1 MQDPSEDINQFVKQ
15 LAIPPVPETLLELNS
30 IIQSDDVEL
39 AKVAQVIQKDASIS
53 ALVLKIM
60 NSPLFARNNKVSS
73 ISMAVSLLGIPYT
86 MNIVRGLLMKETFDN
101 PGNNP
106 PRFWSSPSNI
116 ALITASLTRRFLNC
130 SEDEGYLL
138 GLFHNVGHAL
148 IYARIDEYALF
159 YSEHHNHPE
168 YPITHFEDSRFGY
181 DHARL
186 GYLISKD
193 WGLPQYLRNII
204 LNHHNVHEFLD
215 HGTYAEEQS
224 SMKGMLAV
232 LKIAEYIDDYYVS
245 AMETHEWQR
254 VGSSVL
260 GYLGLSDTD
269 FGDICLD
276 MIEQLDI
283 ESH

>member
-1 MQDPSEDINQFVKQ
+1 MQDSSEDINRFVKQ

-39 AKVAQVIQKDASIS
+39 GRVAQVIQKDASIA

-60 NSPLFARNNKVSS
+60 NSPLFARPNKVTS

-106 PRFWSSPSNI
+106 PRFWTSPSNI
-116 ALITASLTRRFLNC
+116 GLITASLTRRLLNC
-130 SEDEGYLL
+130 PEDEGYLL

-148 IYARIDEYALF
+148 IYAKIDGYSQF
-159 YSEHHNHPE
+159 YSDHHNHPE
-168 YPITHFEDSRFGY
+168 YPITHFEDNRYAY

-186 GYLISKD
+186 GYLISRD
-193 WGLPQYLRNII
+193 WGLPQYLRDII

-215 HGTYAEEQS
+215 HGTYAAEQS
-224 SMKGMLAV
+224 CMKGMLAV
-232 LKIAEYIDDYYVS
+232 LKIAEYIDEYYAS
-245 AMETHEWQR
+245 AAETQEWSR
-254 VGSSVL
+254 TGPGVL
-260 GYLGLSDTD
+260 GYLGLSETD
-269 FGDICLD
+269 FDDICQD
-276 MIEQLDI
+276 MTEQLDT
-283 ESH
+283 EFN